1 MTYFFL
7 LPLPAAACRATVIS
21 FSVLIIPFLA
31 GWIFYRGVVTFDDV
45 LVIAVA
51 GILYFS
57 MIYLGSKAFERAND
71 MNYRRIVQWLLLIL
85 AVSAL
90 F

>member
-1 MTYFFL
+1 MTL
-7 LPLPAAACRATVIS
+7 
-21 FSVLIIPFLA
+21 IPFLA
-31 GWIFYRGVVTFDDV
+31 AWIFYQGVVTFDDV

-57 MIYLGSKAFERAND
+57 MIYLGSKVFERAND

-85 AVSAL
+85 AVSVL